1 MKTKLKSLFDFK
13 NVNNVTVLNIISV
26 FLLQG
31 ITFFTAP
38 LFTRLLGKEQYGL
51 LSVYGSWVS
60 ILTCIMG
67 FNVASSLA
75 TAKYRFDDYYR
86 YRSSVLL
93 LGTIISGAMVAL
105 GIIFRHPIAEM
116 MGMRGH
122 ETEIAVLMLVAAFS
136 NFVSSFAQNAFIYE
150 KKAHINFLYS
160 VAITVCST
168 GFALFLVYTGDPS
181 ERYFTKILGSV
192 IPVTVAAAVMWCVL
206 FFKRPAAPDRQYWKF
221 ALVLGGP
228 LVFHTLS
235 REVLVH
241 SDKLMMQYFNV
252 SDGNIGIYSVFY
264 SLTAVL
270 GTILTAL
277 NNSWCPF
284 YYDDLNDRAFDKLK
298 KKCSN
303 YLELFTV
310 LTCGFILLS
319 REVGRLYAGEEYYS
333 GIGVFPILALA
344 IYFTLM
350 YQFPVNYEFF
360 HKKTYIAAIGTA
372 GAALTNIGLNALLI
386 PMDGPLGGIMGAAIA
401 TALSYFALFAVHM
414 IIVVKM
420 KEKFHMSFATFLPG
434 LAAVLV
440 CAVMFYVLEDQWYIR
455 WPLGAVLGIAEL
467 VRIFKRKSIF

>member
-1 MKTKLKSLFDFK
+1 MKIKLKSLFDFK
-13 NVNNVTVLNIISV
+13 NANNVTVLNIISV

-38 LFTRLLGKEQYGL
+38 LFTRLLGKDQYGL

-60 ILTCIMG
+60 ILTCVMG
-67 FNVASSLA
+67 FNVAASLA
-75 TAKYRFDDYYR
+75 TAKYRFNDYYR

-93 LGTIISGAMVAL
+93 LGTIISGSLVAI
-105 GIIFRHPIAEM
+105 GIVFRNPIAEM
-116 MGMRGH
+116 MGMKGH
-122 ETEIAVLMLVAAFS
+122 ETEIAVLMLVASFS
-136 NFVSSFAQNAFIYE
+136 NFVSAFAQNAFIYE
-150 KKAHINFLYS
+150 KKAHINFFFS
-160 VAITVCST
+160 VALTVCST
-168 GFALFLVYTGDPS
+168 GLALYLVYTGNPS

-192 IPVTVAAAVMWCVL
+192 LPLAAAAAIMWCL
-206 FFKRPAAPDRQYWKF
+206 IFFKRPAGLNKQYWKF

-228 LVFHTLS
+228 LVFHSLS

-241 SDKLMMQYFNV
+241 SDKLMMQFFKI
-252 SDGNIGIYSVFY
+252 SDGDIGIYSVFY

-270 GTILTAL
+270 ATILTAL

-284 YYDDLNDRAFDKLK
+284 YYDDLNDKAFDKLK

-319 REVGRLYAGEEYYS
+319 REVGRIYAGEEYYS

-344 IYFTLM
+344 VYFTLM

-360 HKKTYIAAIGTA
+360 HKKTYIVAIGTA
-372 GAALTNIGLNALLI
+372 GAAVVNIALNALLI
-386 PMDGPLGGIMGAAIA
+386 PMKGPFGGIMGAAIA
-401 TALSYFALFAVHM
+401 TALSYFALFALHM
-414 IIVVKM
+414 IIVVNM
-420 KEKFHMSFATFLPG
+420 KEKFHMSFSAFLPG
-434 LAAVLV
+434 LVTVLV
-440 CAVMFYVLEDQWYIR
+440 CAVLFYVLEDQWYIR
-455 WPLGAVLGIAEL
+455 WPLGAALGIGEL